1 MWVAT
6 GGGSSPRIKDAV
18 PAARLLVVDDDR
30 LFRELLA
37 SALGEHDYEIAVAE
51 DGAEALERCL
61 AEPFDLVIAGLV
73 MPRLDGFGLISEI
86 RRRSL
91 ELEVM
96 VVSQHSDAQS
106 AVAALRAGACDYL
119 VKPVDPSELAER
131 VGRSIDRAALRRER
145 ARLLTE
151 NLGYVRNQALF
162 QRCLSMLATLD
173 LERLQETSLGDL
185 CSVCD
190 AQSGALW
197 VADEKGDLHLRAY
210 RGLLDRA
217 SLPTRMRPGPGRAGR
232 LEGLRPF
239 EVPGESLGR
248 SFYLPL
254 WTSGERVGL
263 ALCADR
269 LRGEFGE
276 ADFAAVRT
284 IGDCAA
290 TALSNARRY
299 AALER
304 LGLRDHETA
313 AYNLAYFIDYT
324 SKELY
329 KARRYGRVF
338 SLLNLGLDALDAF
351 RSAHGTDAAAG
362 LVRATVGALGGVV
375 RDSDIVAKAAENELY
390 VLLPETDYLGA
401 LLVARRLRE
410 AFAAD
415 EVLEKAGA
423 AGVVSVALGAATF
436 PRDGQD
442 VDELLHASRSRTDE
456 ARYSLA
462 RKLDLAHLDYWAAV
476 ELLLGDKDSPQ
487 LPEDERVG
495 PSRRGF
501 LPSNLFADL
510 QREMALEV
518 ARTPRA
524 RGLLYV
530 GAGELRSDL
539 PIFEPLR
546 RLPPDVGTRVYLLG
560 RRADLAGHPGATAV
574 FLEGDERVL
583 RHEFLLL
590 YSENATY
597 ALFQRKSSRGTPW
610 GFHTSDA
617 VLVDEL
623 VNKLQQ
629 RYDLQPL

>member
-1 MWVAT
+1 V
-6 GGGSSPRIKDAV
+6 S
-18 PAARLLVVDDDR
+18 AARILVADDDR
-30 LFRELLA
+30 FFRELLA
-37 SALGEHDYEIAVAE
+37 SQLREGGYEVALAE
-51 DGAEALERCL
+51 DGAQALERFL
-61 AEPFDLVIAGLV
+61 AESFELVIADLV
-73 MPRLDGFGLISEI
+73 MPHLDGFELIAEI
-86 RRRSL
+86 RRRVH
-91 ELEVM
+91 EQEVM
-96 VVSQHSDAQS
+96 VVSQRNDVQS

-131 VGRSIDRAALRRER
+131 VGRSIGRAALRRER
-145 ARLLTE
+145 ERLRTE
-151 NLGYVRNQALF
+151 NQEYVRNQALL
-162 QRCLSMLATLD
+162 QRGLSMLATLD
-173 LERLQETSLGDL
+173 LERLQESSLADL
-185 CSVCD
+185 CGACD

-210 RGLLDRA
+210 RGLIDRA

-232 LEGLRPF
+232 LEGLQPF
-239 EVPGESLGR
+239 EVPGEPLGR

-254 WTSGERVGL
+254 WASGERIGL

-269 LRGEFGE
+269 LRGEFGDE
-276 ADFAAVRT
+276 DFAAIRA
-284 IGDCAA
+284 IGDFAA
-290 TALSNARRY
+290 TALRNARRY

-313 AYNLAYFIDYT
+313 AYNLAYFVDYT
-324 SKELY
+324 SKELT

-338 SLLNLGLDALDAF
+338 SLLHLGLDALDAF
-351 RSAHGTDAAAG
+351 RSAHGADAAAG
-362 LVRATVGALGGVV
+362 LARATVGALSGVV

-415 EVLEKAGA
+415 KVLEKAGA
-423 AGVVSVALGAATF
+423 AGIVSVALGVATY

-442 VDELLHASRSRTDE
+442 VDELLHVCRSRTDE
-456 ARYSLA
+456 ARTSLA
-462 RKLDLAHLDYWAAV
+462 RKLDLAHLEYWAAV
-476 ELLLGDKDSPQ
+476 ELLLGDKDSPP
-487 LPEDERVG
+487 LPEDERAG

-501 LPSNLFADL
+501 LPANLFADL
-510 QREMALEV
+510 QREMALEI
-518 ARTPRA
+518 ARAPRA

-539 PIFEPLR
+539 PIFEPLG

-560 RRADLAGHPGATAV
+560 RRADLAGHPGATPV

-597 ALFQRKSSRGTPW
+597 ALFQRKSPRGSPW